1 MTMPSLW
8 LLATTILAAQLSL
21 AGCCKSSADGTDAAA
36 TSPTTAPSEA
46 QCTGDMADSELPCT
60 LPDQRIGWCKKGRCK
75 DVCPAG
81 FSYSP
86 LDTQCHKGKG
96 CGTGCS
102 NCVTDVCLDE
112 ATTRPM
118 LED

>member
-1 MTMPSLW
+1 M
-8 LLATTILAAQLSL
+8 QLSL
-21 AGCCKSSADGTDAAA
+21 AGCCKSTADQTLTDAAA
-36 TSPTTAPSEA
+36 TTPTGTPSGSE
-46 QCTGDMADSELPCT
+46 CTGDMADSELPCT
-60 LPDQRIGWCKKGRCK
+60 LPDQRTGWCKKGRCK

-96 CGTGCS
+96 CGA
-102 NCVTDVCLDE
+102 NCERCLDNVCLDE

-118 LED
+118 LEN